1 MENQM
6 IRGIIYKY
14 TSPSNK
20 VYIGQTINEKDRRRK
35 FLNKENVSYSGP
47 KINKAIEKYGAK
59 NFKYEIIFA
68 IESYNKDE
76 IIKILNEKEKYFIKL
91 FDSIDNGYNLSEG
104 GRTNNF
110 ISEESKQSRINKI
123 QKPILQYNLEGEF
136 IREWKSSKEAADT
149 LNISSG
155 NICQVLK
162 KVRYQSNGYI
172 FIYKTGEISQKIQ
185 ITPTKQQKKII
196 LQLRQDGTIIKEFP
210 SIQDAAREAGVDRT
224 TMSRYVNNHVDS
236 LKHTGFI
243 WRKKYD

>member
-1 MENQM
+1 MENQI

-20 VYIGQTINEKDRRRK
+20 VYIGQTVNEKDRRRK

-47 KINKAIEKYGAK
+47 KINKAIEKYGAE
-59 NFKYEIIFA
+59 NFKYEVIFA

-136 IREWKSSKEAADT
+136 IREWKSSKEAANT

-172 FIYKTGEISQKIQ
+172 FIYKTGEIPQKIQ

-196 LQLRQDGTIIKEFP
+196 LQLKQDGTIVKEFP

-224 TMSRYVNNHVDS
+224 TMSKYVNNHVDS

>member
-1 MENQM
+1 MEDQM

-47 KINKAIEKYGAK
+47 KINRAIEKYGAE
-59 NFKYEIIFA
+59 NFKYEIIFV

-136 IREWKSSKEAADT
+136 IREWESLKEASDT

-172 FIYKTGEISQKIQ
+172 FIYKTGEIPQKIQ

-196 LQLRQDGTIIKEFP
+196 LQLRQDGTIIKEFS

-224 TMSRYVNNHVDS
+224 TMSRYVNNHIDS

-243 WRKKYD
+243 WRKKYA